1 MSALV
6 IDVKN
11 LSKKFGDKL
20 VVNHINLQVPKGKI
34 YGFLGPNGSGKTTTI
49 RMLCGLL
56 TPSSGSGQCLG
67 FDLMKDT
74 FAIRGRVGY
83 MTQKFSFY
91 EDMTIYEN
99 LEFTA
104 NIYQM

>member
-34 YGFLGPNGSGKTTTI
+34 
-49 RMLCGLL
+49 
-56 TPSSGSGQCLG
+56 
-67 FDLMKDT
+67 
-74 FAIRGRVGY
+74 
-83 MTQKFSFY
+83 
-91 EDMTIYEN
+91 
-99 LEFTA
+99 
-104 NIYQM
+104 